1 MMKKVIFSL
10 LFYILSIMSFALNF
24 NVFPIRID
32 VDSDKVSTHEVVLV
46 NNTLE
51 PLRIEIYPEADID
64 FGEKYNLN
72 DRITLFPK
80 MVSIK
85 PGDSQIVR
93 LRVKPNIEMKNG
105 EYKSYLTFKEKP
117 SEIKSMTK
125 ELVGDNVTTGVQ
137 LITELSIPIYSLGK
151 NQIIDGKL
159 TNIECVANGS
169 TISLKGKSFSNGNTS
184 LNFNYT
190 LDVVGTTEEFN
201 GKFANS
207 ARVGEKDLS
216 LVIQTKDNLKGK
228 RAKLKITDQTGKV
241 HFNDEITIK

>member
-1 MMKKVIFSL
+1 MNRIL
-10 LFYILSIMSFALNF
+10 LTILGCILSTITFALNF
-24 NVFPIRID
+24 TVYPVRFD
-32 VDSDKVSTHEVVLV
+32 VDSAKVSTREVILV

-51 PLRIEIYPEADID
+51 PLRIEAYPRSDEE
-64 FGEKYNLN
+64 FGKDYNLN
-72 DRITLFPK
+72 NNIVLFPK
-80 MVSIK
+80 VISIK
-85 PGDSQIVR
+85 PGGTQVVR
-93 LRVKPNIEMKNG
+93 FRVKPDKKFQNG
-105 EYKSYLTFKEKP
+105 EYKSYLTFKEQP
-117 SEIKSMTK
+117 SEIKTTSK
-125 ELVGDNVTTGVQ
+125 EQEGGVSSNIQ
-137 LITELSIPIYSLGK
+137 FITQISVPVYSLGK

-190 LDVVGTTEEFN
+190 LDIVGTTEEFN

-228 RAKLKITDQTGKV
+228 RAKLKIADQTGKV
-241 HFNDEITIK
+241 HFNDEIIIK